1 MLGEGVGILGDA
13 RIILPLRNLNG
24 HPTLPPLQFPNCLP
38 LPPLLIL
45 ITVSIIWITP
55 LEEFSIFAQ
64 TEQVSKQGDHSTQVF
79 PLPLLYPHYDVHLNH
94 LLPINQHKKTWL
106 SSFFVFRANK
116 SQYYHFN
123 SCKKPDLPTDC
134 QQQHGD
140 QKKINLVLLLLLLP
154 YNCVFPLLLVNENIK
169 CCFVSYNCNSIYNI
183 TNLMHTLIGIFFFG

>member
-24 HPTLPPLQFPNCLP
+24 HPTLPLLQFPNCLP

-79 PLPLLYPHYDVHLNH
+79 PLPFLYPHHDVHLNH

-106 SSFFVFRANK
+106 SSLFSGQTKTNIIISTLVKNPIYQQIAN
-116 SQYYHFN
+116 N
-123 SCKKPDLPTDC
+123 
-134 QQQHGD
+134 
-140 QKKINLVLLLLLLP
+140 N
-154 YNCVFPLLLVNENIK
+154 
-169 CCFVSYNCNSIYNI
+169 
-183 TNLMHTLIGIFFFG
+183 MGIRRR